1 MADEDIEARRMSE
14 IADAI
19 NTILQNDPTETETA
33 SRSKAKPTP
42 ANDDGSDDE
51 LTTPPLSPKRA
62 V

>member
-1 MADEDIEARRMSE
+1 MADEEIEARRMSE

-19 NTILQNDPTETETA
+19 NTILQNDPTETEIA

-51 LTTPPLSPKRA
+51 LDAAIVPKRA